1 MILINLFDFSV
12 FQDRYADSKRSDEL
26 FLVAFQCPQLLL
38 KNVHEF
44 MSVIKVLLSG
54 DVELYPGPPTT
65 RNNSQTQPAGLEELP
80 GNDDSEPV
88 MPCLGFLKNALRKM
102 KKANSAYLNSIQ
114 CLSITL
120 EKINEKVTSMSE
132 CLVCVEIMVESLES
146 LRNDVALEK
155 NQKCN
160 KRKRSQ
166 INPARAILR
175 AEHAGITFF

>member
-26 FLVAFQCPQLLL
+26 FLVAFQCQQLLL

-65 RNNSQTQPAGLEELP
+65 RNNSQTQPAGLEEIP

-102 KKANSAYLNSIQ
+102 KKANSAS
-114 CLSITL
+114 
-120 EKINEKVTSMSE
+120 
-132 CLVCVEIMVESLES
+132 
-146 LRNDVALEK
+146 
-155 NQKCN
+155 
-160 KRKRSQ
+160 
-166 INPARAILR
+166 
-175 AEHAGITFF
+175 